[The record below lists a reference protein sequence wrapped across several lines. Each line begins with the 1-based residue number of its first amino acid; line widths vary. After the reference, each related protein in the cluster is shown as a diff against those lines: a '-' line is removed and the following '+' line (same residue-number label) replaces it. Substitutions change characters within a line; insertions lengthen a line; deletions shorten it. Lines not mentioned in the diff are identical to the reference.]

1 MRSGKSGKWE
11 MEVWGSQRGVGLS
24 HDLPV
29 SDEIMHKKVKG
40 KAGRKTEPN

>member
-1 MRSGKSGKWE
+1 VGKVGSGKW
-11 MEVWGSQRGVGLS
+11 VGAQRGVGLS

-29 SDEIMHKKVKG
+29 SDEIMHKKAKG